1 MRIKLTDAYL
11 RTLKLPERERYEIV
25 DALCPPLLVRVAP
38 RGLVFCTM
46 PRINKRQVRYTIGR
60 YPIRSLMEARQT
72 ALQIAREAAAGI
84 DSRVPV
90 PNSAVAVVLTFE
102 AAVAEYRDRYL
113 KANARSWK
121 DIEANL
127 LHPKLRS
134 LRKRELKTI
143 SKRDI
148 IDAVDRMMGDGKPQ
162 AAVNMLRRLKMFM
175 NWAVERDMIPF
186 NPAAGTRPPAKT
198 VERDRV
204 LTRAELKAIWLAT
217 FQLPMPYGQM
227 YRIMILTGQRRS
239 EVATMQWSHICDQIW
254 TLPAERVKRAR
265 SHAVPLAPL
274 AMQTLATLPRF
285 VDGDFVFSTSA
296 GKRPSSNFSKM
307 KAELDRLSGVCHWRI
322 HDMRRTMRSGL
333 AEIGV
338 SREVARKL
346 FNHHVGKIDRIYN
359 RYEFMAEKKESL
371 EKWESHLLELF

>member
-1 MRIKLTDAYL
+1 
-11 RTLKLPERERYEIV
+11 
-25 DALCPPLLVRVAP
+25 
-38 RGLVFCTM
+38 M

-60 YPIRSLMEARQT
+60 YPLRSLMEARQS

-84 DSRVPV
+84 DSRVPE
-90 PNSAVAVVLTFE
+90 PNSAVEAVLTFE
-102 AAVAEYRDRYL
+102 EAVAEYRDRYL
-113 KANARSWK
+113 KPNARSWK

-134 LRKRELKTI
+134 LWKRELKTI

-148 IDAVDRMMGDGKPQ
+148 IEAVDRMISDGKPH
-162 AAVNMLRRLKMFM
+162 AAVNMLRRLKMFL

-217 FQLPMPYGQM
+217 FQLPTPYCQM

-239 EVATMQWSHICDQIW
+239 EVATMQWSHISDKTW
-254 TLPAERVKRAR
+254 TIPAQQVKKGRP
-265 SHAVPLAPL
+265 HAVPLAPL
-274 AMQTLATLPRF
+274 AIQTLASLPRF
-285 VDGDFVFSTSA
+285 VDGDYVFSTSA

-307 KAELDRLSGVCHWRI
+307 KAELDRHSGVGNWRI
-322 HDMRRTMRSGL
+322 HDIRRTVRSGL
-333 AEIGV
+333 AALGV
-338 SREVARKL
+338 SREVARKIL
-346 FNHHVGKIDRIYN
+346 NHQDDKIDRIYN
-359 RYEFMAEKKESL
+359 LHEYAHEKLEALSKWTQNISSL
-371 EKWESHLLELF
+371 L